1 MPTDLSAVP
10 TFCVKNTF
18 IEVPDEEEV
27 AAECAPRRAGSAP
40 PSKCYGR
47 RASCGSAD
55 SDSEASTADTASCR
69 TPASSFDAAS
79 CFQPVVVAFPPG
91 PSPLSTFPSVYQTA
105 DVCVPCFPAGYTIA
119 IPASP
124 PGSPRRGAEDWAEA
138 SFAEDSQNDETQA
151 WQDPG
156 KTALCSRARMWKP
169 ERERASKKPEMS
181 FPLPIEAW
189 SRFAQVVMVG
199 RVVLA
204 QCEFITGLRSSEGE
218 QGCMLSGAFHARHLE
233 AVHAAFL
240 HAMQVIVEAADESAD
255 VYVMGYDNKP
265 WAPSKS
271 PVLHRG
277 LGVTAKLAVVTNEHA
292 ACWDLLGHGSCKYG
306 AACRW
311 THPIWQVPVN
321 IILNIT
327 EEDLPR

>member
-1 MPTDLSAVP
+1 
-10 TFCVKNTF
+10 
-18 IEVPDEEEV
+18 
-27 AAECAPRRAGSAP
+27 
-40 PSKCYGR
+40 
-47 RASCGSAD
+47 
-55 SDSEASTADTASCR
+55 
-69 TPASSFDAAS
+69 
-79 CFQPVVVAFPPG
+79 
-91 PSPLSTFPSVYQTA
+91 
-105 DVCVPCFPAGYTIA
+105 
-119 IPASP
+119 
-124 PGSPRRGAEDWAEA
+124 
-138 SFAEDSQNDETQA
+138 
-151 WQDPG
+151 
-156 KTALCSRARMWKP
+156 
-169 ERERASKKPEMS
+169 
-181 FPLPIEAW
+181 
-189 SRFAQVVMVG
+189 MVG